1 METTE
6 KEILIK
12 ENKDLQKYINEFN
25 KDVEVSIGNLREK
38 SLMMSALRAKWLSY
52 YMKEKE
58 NYQRIVTMKSEII
71 KSKADKSN
79 SSVLK
84 LKSEEAIANSDER
97 VKKLNILQNKT
108 KENLDY
114 LERAMNI
121 LNDMVWQIK
130 NTVNILQLENS

>member
-6 KEILIK
+6 KEVQIK

-71 KSKADKSN
+71 KLKADKSN

-130 NTVNILQLENS
+130 NTINILQLENS

>member
-1 METTE
+1 MEITE
-6 KEILIK
+6 KEVQIK

-130 NTVNILQLENS
+130 NTINILQLENS

>member
-6 KEILIK
+6 KEIIIK
-12 ENKDLQKYINEFN
+12 ENKDLQKYISEFN

-79 SSVLK
+79 SFVLK

-130 NTVNILQLENS
+130 NTINILQLENS

>member
-6 KEILIK
+6 KEVQIK

-130 NTVNILQLENS
+130 NTINILQLENS

>member
-6 KEILIK
+6 KEVQIK

-58 NYQRIVTMKSEII
+58 NYQRIVSMKSEII

-130 NTVNILQLENS
+130 NTINILQLENS

>member
-6 KEILIK
+6 KETFIK